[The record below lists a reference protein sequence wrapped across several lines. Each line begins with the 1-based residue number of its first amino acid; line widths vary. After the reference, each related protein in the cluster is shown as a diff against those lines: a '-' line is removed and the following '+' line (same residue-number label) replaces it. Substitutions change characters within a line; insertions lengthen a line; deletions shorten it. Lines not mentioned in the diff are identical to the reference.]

1 MFGSSPSKLKPGTS
15 TSGSIMKLLL
25 YLFRTARGVMVLTA
39 ATALVSGACYAG
51 LIAVV
56 NSQLDRPATIRFS
69 LMACFIGLALGKIL
83 TTMIS
88 QMILARFSQGAIAKL
103 RQDLVRKILAGP
115 WRHWEQIGAAPSMS
129 PWPKTGRRFPRP
141 SWPFPPS
148 P

>member
-1 MFGSSPSKLKPGTS
+1 
-15 TSGSIMKLLL
+15 
-25 YLFRTARGVMVLTA
+25 MVLTA
-39 ATALVSGACYAG
+39 ATALVSGAYYAG

-103 RQDLVRKILAGP
+103 RQDAGAQNS
-115 WRHWEQIGAAPSMS
+115 RGAVAAPGTDWRGWRASWS
-129 PWPKTGRRFPRP
+129 PFDR
-141 SWPFPPS
+141 
-148 P
+148 